1 MSVFVLGDRREDGGR
16 QSGRKEGLRGGGG
29 GQGSEGKRLKEGG
42 KRKLRP
48 RGSTL
53 VPKVRQPGA
62 SPTGMPYDKPPP
74 LQAQVSPSK
83 SLTVVGAQHAG
94 HVSPWTKEQTRVSV
108 RQTPMGSCQ
117 EFESGGSALAEILR
131 ARLART
137 SEVRPYKPKPQR
149 RARSGWHRGG
159 AVAADG
165 PIAVTPD
172 MWAGRP
178 ARGPPAPEGTGRH
191 GRHAGPPAAPRS
203 PHDSQP

>member
-1 MSVFVLGDRREDGGR
+1 M
-16 QSGRKEGLRGGGG
+16 
-29 GQGSEGKRLKEGG
+29 
-42 KRKLRP
+42 
-48 RGSTL
+48 
-53 VPKVRQPGA
+53 PGA

-74 LQAQVSPSK
+74 PQAQVSPSK
-83 SLTVVGAQHAG
+83 SLTGTVVGAQHAG

-159 AVAADG
+159 AVAAGPQRESRQAGRKLPYVPTCGRAARRAAMLGPTSAARDG
-165 PIAVTPD
+165 PAARAARRGAPGGTSI
-172 MWAGRP
+172 P
-178 ARGPPAPEGTGRH
+178 AM
-191 GRHAGPPAAPRS
+191 
-203 PHDSQP
+203 

>member
-29 GQGSEGKRLKEGG
+29 GQGSEGKRLKEGD
-42 KRKLRP
+42 KRKRP

-117 EFESGGSALAEILR
+117 EFE
-131 ARLART
+131 
-137 SEVRPYKPKPQR
+137 V
-149 RARSGWHRGG
+149 GG
-159 AVAADG
+159 ARWQKFRERVWR
-165 PIAVTPD
+165 V
-172 MWAGRP
+172 P
-178 ARGPPAPEGTGRH
+178 ARYDHTGQNPNVEPGAGGTV
-191 GRHAGPPAAPRS
+191 AEP
-203 PHDSQP
+203 